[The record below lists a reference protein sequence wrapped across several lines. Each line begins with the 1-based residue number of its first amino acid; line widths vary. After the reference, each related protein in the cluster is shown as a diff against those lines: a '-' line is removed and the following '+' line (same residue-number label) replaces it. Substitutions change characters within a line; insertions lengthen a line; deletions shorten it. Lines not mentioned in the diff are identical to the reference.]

1 MELYNAQNLRAL
13 AFDTIN
19 QNGLGSEMDRY
30 IYSQQ
35 SGEGLG
41 SILGGL
47 FKKALP
53 LIGTA
58 IKGAVKIAKPHAI
71 AAGKEH
77 ITAGAKRGAE
87 ELANIGTQKLSKK
100 VIHRAHKKQRKWQ
113 GL

>member
-1 MELYNAQNLRAL
+1 MEFYNSENLRTL
-13 AFDTIN
+13 AFDSIN
-19 QNGLGSEMDRY
+19 QNGRGADMDRY

-41 SILGGL
+41 SVLGGL

-71 AAGKEH
+71 AAGKEL
-77 ITAGAKRGAE
+77 ITTGVKRGAE
-87 ELANIGTQKLSKK
+87 ELTNRGTQKLSKK
-100 VIHRAHKKQRKWQ
+100 VIHRGHKKQKKWRS
-113 GL
+113 L